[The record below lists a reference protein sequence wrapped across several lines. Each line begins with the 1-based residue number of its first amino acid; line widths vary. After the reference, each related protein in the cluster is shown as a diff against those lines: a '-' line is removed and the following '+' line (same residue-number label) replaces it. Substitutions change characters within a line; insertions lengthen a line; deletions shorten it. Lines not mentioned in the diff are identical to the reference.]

1 MVTTYCR
8 FWIRMK
14 ESTIYASVG
23 SPSLNC
29 LGVVFG
35 GTEVTNIGAPELV
48 GWPEVNLI

>member
-29 LGVVFG
+29 LSIIL
-35 GTEVTNIGAPELV
+35 EVTRIDASELV
-48 GWPEVNLI
+48 K